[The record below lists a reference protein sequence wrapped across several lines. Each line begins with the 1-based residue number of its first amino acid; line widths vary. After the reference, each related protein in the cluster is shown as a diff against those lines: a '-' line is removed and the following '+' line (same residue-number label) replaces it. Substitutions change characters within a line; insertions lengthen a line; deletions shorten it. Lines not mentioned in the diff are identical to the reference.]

1 MSTRG
6 IVINTN
12 HKNNASMISGAASF
26 PNHTPLN
33 DLSPEEALYISKMTI
48 SDLEAIRLVLQ
59 GDSVID
65 WFRLDFRT
73 DSEIDLFLK
82 VNGYD
87 LYNVQDQKRLD
98 KIRLEALQYLDER
111 YPHRIP
117 AELKASDMTVQ
128 RLFIM
133 ASRSFRRSNI
143 QMYACML
150 LKIMHTIN
158 HIDGRELLHRCELRA
173 SDIFKAVERKVG
185 TAVRT
190 MQDEGFHIVDFYGSH
205 KDKAAKISKLLAKK
219 ENHAAAIY
227 DKIRFRIITST
238 VADIL
243 PMLYFLGRTI
253 CPFNYIIPGGSHNNL
268 VSFPD
273 LLEHFPSFRHYAG
286 HLKRKSNV
294 SRQLSFFTENEHTS
308 NEFRVINFVSDIPIR
323 VDEMLYTPDFIDL
336 GRVIFVT
343 VEFQIMD
350 QMNYQNNEMGEASHS
365 KYKQRQTDAVNIRL
379 GMQHAENR

>member
-1 MSTRG
+1 MINSTST
-6 IVINTN
+6 VIP
-12 HKNNASMISGAASF
+12 KRA
-26 PNHTPLN
+26 PLN
-33 DLSPEEALYISKMTI
+33 DLSPEEALYISKMSI

-59 GDSVID
+59 GNSVID
-65 WFRLDFRT
+65 WFRLDFKT
-73 DSEIDLFLK
+73 DDEIELFLK

-87 LYNVQDQKRLD
+87 IHNIQDQKRLD
-98 KIRLEALQYLDER
+98 KIRLESLAYLEDR

-117 AELKASDMTVQ
+117 SELKEPDMTIQ
-128 RLFIM
+128 RLLYL
-133 ASRSFRRSNI
+133 ASRSFKRSTL

-150 LKIMHTIN
+150 LKIMHTVN
-158 HIDGRELLHRCELRA
+158 HIDGRELLHRCELRGT
-173 SDIFKAVERKVG
+173 DIFTAVERKVEN
-185 TAVRT
+185 AVRT

-205 KDKAAKISKLLAKK
+205 KDKFSMISKLLAKK

-268 VSFPD
+268 VSFAD
-273 LLEHFPSFRHYAG
+273 LLEHFPSFRHYAAYM
-286 HLKRKSNV
+286 KRKNNIT
-294 SRQLSFFTENEHTS
+294 RQLSFFRENEHTS
-308 NEFRVINFVSDIPIR
+308 AEFRVINFVSDIPIR

-336 GRVIFVT
+336 GRIIYVT

-350 QMNYQNNEMGEASHS
+350 QMNYQDNEMGEASHM
-365 KYKQRQTDAVNIRL
+365 KYKQRQTDAVNDRL
-379 GMQHAENR
+379 GMRHTESR

>member
-1 MSTRG
+1 ML
-6 IVINTN
+6 
-12 HKNNASMISGAASF
+12 AAMKDLSAV
-26 PNHTPLN
+26 NPLN
-33 DLSPEEALYISKMTI
+33 NISPEEARYISRMNL

-65 WFRLDFRT
+65 WFRLDFRSQ
-73 DSEIDLFLK
+73 SEIDLFLK

-87 LYNVQDQKRLD
+87 VHNVQDQKRME
-98 KIRLEALQYLDER
+98 KIRSEALLYLDER

-117 AELKASDMTVQ
+117 AELRDPNLTVQ
-128 RLFIM
+128 GLILM
-133 ASRSFRRSNI
+133 ASRSFRKSHL

-173 SDIFKAVERKVG
+173 SDIFEAVEKKVER
-185 TAVRT
+185 AVRT

-205 KDKAAKISKLLAKK
+205 KDKTAMISKLLAKK

-238 VADIL
+238 MADIL

-268 VSFPD
+268 ISFPE
-273 LLEHFPSFRHYAG
+273 LLEYYPSFRHYAE
-286 HLKRKSNV
+286 HLKRKNHV
-294 SRQLSFFTENEHTS
+294 SQQLSFFSENEHTS
-308 NEFRVINFVSDIPIR
+308 SAYRVINFVSDIPIR
-323 VDEMLYTPDFIDL
+323 VDDMLYTPDFIDL
-336 GRVIFVT
+336 GRIIFVT

-350 QMNYQNNEMGEASHS
+350 QMSYQNNEIGEASHTR
-365 KYKQRQTDAVNIRL
+365 YKQRQTDAVNVRL
-379 GMQHAENR
+379 GMDQMDPR